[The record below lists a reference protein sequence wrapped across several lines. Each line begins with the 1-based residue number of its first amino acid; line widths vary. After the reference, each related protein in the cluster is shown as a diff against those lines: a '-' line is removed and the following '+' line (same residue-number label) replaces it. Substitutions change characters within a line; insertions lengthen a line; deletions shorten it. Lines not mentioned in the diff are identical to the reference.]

1 MATANIVEVT
11 AATFAESVLQASQRI
26 PVLVDFWAAWCA
38 PCRALAPVLED
49 LAARHGDTLRIAKV
63 DTDAEASLSAEYGIR
78 SLPTLMLFRAGRPVT
93 QVVGAQPLSALE
105 AAIAPY
111 LPRPA
116 DALIETAAAQIS
128 ARQHAA
134 AKAVLENAL
143 LLDAEDYRI
152 HPLLAECLI
161 AAGATEDARALLHR
175 LPANVAVDEAVQ
187 RVQAQLELVTAAGD
201 APTDDPA
208 SAAFQAALQAAAQD
222 DFDRAVE
229 SLLELLAAHRDWQDG
244 AIRRSLV
251 DIFKVLG
258 DDPRVKAWRTRMA
271 RLLN

>member
-11 AATFAESVLQASQRI
+11 AASFAESVLEASQRI

-38 PCRALAPVLED
+38 PCRALTPVLED
-49 LAARHGDTLRIAKV
+49 LAGRHGDTLRVAKV

-78 SLPTLMLFRAGRPVT
+78 SLPTLLLFRAGRAVT

-134 AKAVLENAL
+134 AQAVLEDAL

-161 AAGATEDARALLHR
+161 AAGATEEARALLHR

-187 RVQAQLELVTAAGD
+187 RVQAQLELVIAAGD

-208 SAAFQAALQAAAQD
+208 SARFQAALQAAARD

-229 SLLELLAAHRDWQDG
+229 DLLELLAAHRDWQDG
-244 AIRRSLV
+244 AIRRALV

-258 DDPRVKAWRTRMA
+258 EDSRVKAWRTRMA

>member
-1 MATANIVEVT
+1 MASANIVEVT
-11 AATFAESVLQASQRI
+11 AASFAQSVLDASQRI

-38 PCRALAPVLED
+38 PCRALAPVLEE
-49 LAARHGDTLRIAKV
+49 LAARHGDSLRIAKV

-78 SLPTLMLFRAGRPVT
+78 SLPTLVVFRDGHAVT
-93 QVVGAQPLSALE
+93 QLVGAQPLTALE

-116 DALIETAAAQIS
+116 DALIESAAAQILVG
-128 ARQHAA
+128 QHAA
-134 AKAVLENAL
+134 AQAVLENAL

-161 AAGATEDARALLHR
+161 AAGATDDARALLQR
-175 LPANVAVDEAVQ
+175 LPANVAVDDAVR
-187 RVQAQLELVTAAGD
+187 RVQAQLELATAAS
-201 APTDDPA
+201 AMPADDPV
-208 SAAFQAALQAAAQD
+208 SIAFQAALQAAARD
-222 DFDRAVE
+222 DFDGAVDD
-229 SLLELLAAHRDWQDG
+229 LLDLLAAHRNWQDG
-244 AIRRSLV
+244 AIRRALV

-258 DDPRVKAWRTRMA
+258 EDTRVKAWRTRMA

>member
-1 MATANIVEVT
+1 MASANIVDVT
-11 AATFAESVLQASQRI
+11 AASFAQAVLAVSQRI

-49 LAARHGDTLRIAKV
+49 LAARHGDALRIAKV
-63 DTDAEASLSAEYGIR
+63 DTDAEAALYAEYGIR
-78 SLPTLMLFRAGRPVT
+78 SLPTLVVFRAGKAVT

-105 AAIAPY
+105 AAVAPY

-116 DALIETAAAQIS
+116 DALIETAGARIAAG
-128 ARQHAA
+128 QHAA
-134 AKAVLENAL
+134 AQAILEDAL

-161 AAGATEDARALLHR
+161 VAGRSDDARTLLQR
-175 LPANVAVDEAVQ
+175 LPANVAVDDAVL
-187 RVQAQLELVTAAGD
+187 RVQARLELVTAASE
-201 APTDDPA
+201 APADDPV
-208 SAAFQAALQAAAQD
+208 SAAFQAALQAAARE
-222 DFDRAVE
+222 DFEHAVE
-229 SLLELLAAHRDWQDG
+229 GLLDLLAAHRTWQDG
-244 AIRRSLV
+244 AIRRALV

-258 DDPRVKAWRTRMA
+258 DDQRVKAWRTRMA